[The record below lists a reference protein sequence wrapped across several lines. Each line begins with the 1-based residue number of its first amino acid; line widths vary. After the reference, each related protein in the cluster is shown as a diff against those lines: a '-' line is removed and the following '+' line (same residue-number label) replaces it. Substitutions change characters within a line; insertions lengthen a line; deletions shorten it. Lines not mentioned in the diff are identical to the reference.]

1 VRVLIQFDR
10 GPAFG
15 LLAAGLMVL
24 GAASPGR
31 AAETAC
37 QVTEI
42 APGVKMRATNCPT
55 LIGRPASLQPNR
67 VDRALPQPPAGL
79 YRYSDVEMR
88 IAPVRTPTPGLGIS
102 PSGPS
107 SPARRP

>member
-1 VRVLIQFDR
+1 MLIQLGR

-15 LLAAGLMVL
+15 LLAAGVLVL
-24 GAASPGR
+24 GTASPGR
-31 AAETAC
+31 ASETAC

-42 APGVKMRATNCPT
+42 APGVKMRAANCPT
-55 LIGRPASLQPNR
+55 LIGRPASMQPNR

-88 IAPVRTPTPGLGIS
+88 IAPVRTPSSGPALGSSGQAS
-102 PSGPS
+102 PS
-107 SPARRP
+107 RRP